1 MTQNELPPR
10 RHLPPRRELT
20 RKHLGGTG
28 ARGKSDIPHGSWID
42 IWLPPFMR
50 PYARL
55 ARLDRP
61 IGAWLLLL
69 PGWWALCMASFGP
82 PDDKNLFVLFLIGA
96 IVMRGAG
103 CTYNDIID
111 RDIDAKVERTRTR
124 PLPAGEISVG
134 AAWIFLALQLTA
146 GLAVLLQFDWPAIIV
161 GAASL
166 VLVFTYPFMKRITYW
181 PQAWLGLTFNWGVLV
196 GWVAVRGELEF
207 SMLPLYAAG
216 VFWTLG
222 YDTIYAHQDKED
234 DTLVGVKSTALA
246 LGKLTRP
253 FVALMYALAF
263 GLIVYASV
271 RVITPGLPSQILLGV
286 AGLHL
291 IWQVATLDITSP
303 ANCLQRFQSN
313 RNFGVLILVA
323 LLFQRVQY

>member
-1 MTQNELPPR
+1 MTQPELPPR
-10 RHLPPRRELT
+10 RQLPRRELT
-20 RKHLGGTG
+20 RKYLGGTG
-28 ARGKSDIPHGSWID
+28 NRGKTDMPKQSWINV
-42 IWLPPFMR
+42 WLPPFLR

-55 ARLDRP
+55 ARFDRP

-82 PDDKNLFVLFLIGA
+82 PEDRNLFILFLIGA
-96 IVMRGAG
+96 IDMRGAG

-111 RDIDAKVERTRTR
+111 RHIDAKVERTRTR
-124 PLPAGEISVG
+124 PLPAGEVSVG
-134 AAWIFLALQLTA
+134 AAWIFLALQLAA
-146 GLAVLLQFDWPAIIV
+146 GLAVLLQFDLPAIIV

-166 VLVFTYPFMKRITYW
+166 ALVFTYPFMKRITYW

-196 GWVAVRGELEF
+196 GWVAVRGELELA
-207 SMLPLYAAG
+207 MLPLYAAG

-234 DTLVGVKSTALA
+234 DALVGVKSTALA

-253 FVALMYALAF
+253 FVAVTYALAF

-271 RVITPGLPSQILLGV
+271 RVITPGLPSQVLLGM

-291 IWQVATLDITSP
+291 IWQVATLDINDA
-303 ANCLQRFQSN
+303 ANCLHRFKSN
-313 RNFGVLILVA
+313 RNFGVLILLA